1 MGILCEVKLVM
12 LFLNKIHRDNFVF
25 FIDIL
30 LMVTLTYRHIN
41 KISHIYVSNRTHMNK
56 KNRID
61 QCLLFKYLKK
71 MRQKC
76 LFEY

>member
-1 MGILCEVKLVM
+1 M
-12 LFLNKIHRDNFVF
+12 LFLNKINRDNFVF

-41 KISHIYVSNRTHMNK
+41 KTSRIYVSNGTHMNK
-56 KNRID
+56 KKRIYER
-61 QCLLFKYLKK
+61 LLFKYLKK

-76 LFEY
+76 LFEYQEIIILVVP